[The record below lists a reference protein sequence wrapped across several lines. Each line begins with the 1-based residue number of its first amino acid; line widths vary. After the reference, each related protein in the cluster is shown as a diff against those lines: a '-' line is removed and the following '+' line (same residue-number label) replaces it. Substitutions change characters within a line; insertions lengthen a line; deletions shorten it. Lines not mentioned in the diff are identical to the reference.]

1 MFGDFT
7 ALTCATSAS
16 GFARINNY
24 TFRRSLVEWNE
35 CVVNMRWDV
44 SLALSKHKS
53 DKSNL
58 FYTKLKDNIV
68 EMKGKPHLYLLWACL
83 GAASAHMSIY
93 YASLSKI
100 DRNRCSLA
108 IHRMNVFSLF
118 HPKKQITCLRHCW
131 YSANN
136 MTLSGFRSIFRTLIQ
151 FILFILCC
159 LHSSKSC
166 TWNHKQAWQCQM

>member
-1 MFGDFT
+1 MLVDFT
-7 ALTCATSAS
+7 ALTSAANAS
-16 GFARINNY
+16 GFARINNN
-24 TFRRSLVEWNE
+24 TFVRCSGE

-58 FYTKLKDNIV
+58 FFTKLKDNIV

-93 YASLSKI
+93 YGSLLKI

-108 IHRMNVFSLF
+108 IYRMNVILTRKSKSDICAF
-118 HPKKQITCLRHCW
+118 W
-131 YSANN
+131 YRASN
-136 MTLSGFRSIFRTLIQ
+136 MTLSLLRSIFRTS
-151 FILFILCC
+151 ILCC
-159 LHSSKSC
+159 LVS
-166 TWNHKQAWQCQM
+166 